1 MILHDTPGIRS
12 KSSEHGS
19 KMKKMSAPPSDR
31 RSLRRAAVAVDA
43 AAVGVGR
50 DADDVPERFGEL
62 AAVIIPKLAGNIQH
76 RAVGLPQEPGSAMH
90 FLRAQKRRRRHAV
103 HAAKAAV
110 DERGR
115 GAEALRELRDRQ
127 PPLRVLEQICADLL
141 GELHLRLR
149 VAVLRLGHL
158 LLATGAALGPYGLG
172 VIEVNDAVKLLSEL
186 GMAFLFLLAG
196 YEIDPKRLAGHQGK
210 VGLLTWGIT
219 LGLAWLVVTFLPFF
233 TKQGINGVATVIALT
248 TTALGTL
255 MPILKERNLEGTP
268 IGDAIIS
275 YGTWGELGP
284 ILAMAI
290 LLSTRTGW
298 QTMLVLG
305 AFLAICLL
313 CAMLPTKALRTG
325 HRLYRFLTENANTS
339 SQTLMRLTTF
349 LLIFL
354 VTISALFEL
363 DAVLGAFA
371 AGFILRYIIPDGS
384 KSLEMKLEGVGYGFL
399 IPVFFV
405 VSGAAINVRAV
416 AGRPALLVAFIVM
429 LMLIRAVPVYVAL
442 SLDKRKN
449 PLSSHHR
456 VTVALYCTTAL
467 PIIVAVTSLAVKVGT
482 MQSDTASTLVAA
494 GAITVFLMP
503 LLGSITYQVA
513 DVHPV
518 TAVREIAHTPSDWRT
533 IVREHAQVRA
543 LLHHQ
548 DRLKRMA
555 ETLESLEKQEGLNGL
570 DSRRAELVERARL
583 EIDRQLKELG
593 LDPQLTTQL
602 PHNYRYPKN

>member
-1 MILHDTPGIRS
+1 MTQELV
-12 KSSEHGS
+12 
-19 KMKKMSAPPSDR
+19 
-31 RSLRRAAVAVDA
+31 SLTIIMAVAAVSPIVAQLIP
-43 AAVGVGR
+43 GR
-50 DADDVPERFGEL
+50 F
-62 AAVIIPKLAGNIQH
+62 IPQT
-76 RAVGLPQEPGSAMH
+76 V
-90 FLRAQKRRRRHAV
+90 
-103 HAAKAAV
+103 
-110 DERGR
+110 
-115 GAEALRELRDRQ
+115 
-127 PPLRVLEQICADLL
+127 
-141 GELHLRLR
+141 
-149 VAVLRLGHL
+149 L
-158 LLATGAALGPYGLG
+158 LLVTGAALGPYGLG

-210 VGLLTWGIT
+210 VGLVTWIIT
-219 LGLAWLVVTFLPFF
+219 LGLAGLVVTLLPFF
-233 TKQGINGVATVIALT
+233 AKQGINGIATVIALT

-305 AFLAICLL
+305 AFLTICLL
-313 CAMLPTKALRTG
+313 CAMLPTKALKTG

-442 SLDKRKN
+442 SLDKREN
-449 PLSSHHR
+449 PLSSRHRSAVLHDRAADHRRRHVTGGEGRHHARRHR
-456 VTVALYCTTAL
+456 VNTGRSRRDYGVPNAAAWLDHISGGRRTSGHRGSGDCTHT
-467 PIIVAVTSLAVKVGT
+467 IRLADDRART
-482 MQSDTASTLVAA
+482 CA
-494 GAITVFLMP
+494 GAC
-503 LLGSITYQVA
+503 A
-513 DVHPV
+513 
-518 TAVREIAHTPSDWRT
+518 AAPSGPAQAYGGNIGRTGEDGNDGTWRCGT
-533 IVREHAQVRA
+533 
-543 LLHHQ
+543 
-548 DRLKRMA
+548 
-555 ETLESLEKQEGLNGL
+555 
-570 DSRRAELVERARL
+570 
-583 EIDRQLKELG
+583 
-593 LDPQLTTQL
+593 
-602 PHNYRYPKN
+602 